1 MNELI
6 IELTDITPKEFFG
19 TQNNNIELIKTYFP
33 KLKIVARGTKITA
46 FGDDELLARNL
57 INKRSYINSFLALVS
72 KVL

>member
-33 KLKIVARGTKITA
+33 KLKIVARGNKISA
-46 FGDDELLARNL
+46 FGDDKLLAEFWDEV
-57 INKRSYINSFLALVS
+57 KRLYNEQHS
-72 KVL
+72 